1 MRRRA
6 RAVLLLAVLLL
17 LYAMSPTAAWALVGV
32 GLTAALVVMAAILV
46 KRGVDV
52 DELGSV
58 SEHWIA
64 RHRVEAP

>member
-1 MRRRA
+1 MPW
-6 RAVLLLAVLLL
+6 AV
-17 LYAMSPTAAWALVGV
+17 VGV
-32 GLTAALVVMAAILV
+32 SLMAALVVMAAILV

-64 RHRVEAP
+64 RHRVDAP